1 MAEIRYWAVVP
12 AAGVGRRMGTAIPKQ
27 YLPLAGRTVIE
38 HTLDTLMS
46 HPRIHGGVVAVGAGD
61 SWWKTMR
68 LDTTKPLMQVAG
80 GMERGYSV
88 LNALHALAERAA
100 PDDWILVHDAV
111 RPCLRH
117 ADIDLLIDT
126 LHNDPVGGLL
136 ALPVRDTLKRADPA
150 GRVSMTVDR
159 SHLWHA
165 LTPQMFR
172 LRVLTRALHQALEQ
186 GLAVTDEASA
196 LEAMKLAPR
205 LVEGHAANIKITR
218 PEDLLLAELFLAH
231 ARDT

>member
-1 MAEIRYWAVVP
+1 MAKIRYWAVVP
-12 AAGVGRRMGTAIPKQ
+12 AAGVGRRMGAAIPKQ

-46 HPRIHGGVVAVGAGD
+46 HPRIDGAVVAVGTGD

-68 LDTTKPLMQVAG
+68 LDTAKPLMQVAG
-80 GMERGYSV
+80 GMERGHSV

-100 PDDWILVHDAV
+100 PDDWVLVHDAV

-126 LHNDPVGGLL
+126 LHDDPVGGLL
-136 ALPVRDTLKRADPA
+136 ALPVRDTLKRADPT

-205 LVEGHAANIKITR
+205 LVEGHAANIKITQ